1 MLKSYPFWF
10 FVLVLICFHLFAY
23 TGHYG
28 YDDLF
33 YAKLAKQFLDGQ
45 IDYYDHYSYRWTT
58 IIYTAL
64 FFKVFGVGDFAI
76 ACSALS
82 ISIATLFISFL
93 LLRHQKP
100 ATVFFSLSL
109 QVLGSWYLFYSDKLT
124 PDIYVLLFATLSIY
138 FLVKQ
143 KFGSAKPIT
152 ILNAFGLSIALFL
165 GFLSKETIL
174 LLAPPLL
181 FFAISDWV
189 QKKNRIFWY
198 MTAAFGILFLA
209 IYFYFIQV
217 LTGDV
222 MARFSAIQANAYY
235 NLCSYDVQAFIFT
248 LRRIGYQFI
257 ELFIQTGLAIP
268 LAFLLSAI
276 SRKPVSFW
284 KPQSERDFYIVLSLL
299 ILISGNFMSTSIK
312 AYSPICLDIRH
323 FLWMMPVLA
332 IMAGLGLKN
341 YLEKEESDFSITRWL
356 IVICIASWYFGSSF
370 TFTLYLPFTL
380 VWLLHGFYRNTW
392 FKKYFILVLLLT
404 QLYPVYHWVNYA
416 QGLRYEKQKEDINKL
431 SSAYPNETIITDEV
445 QRNLLRFYQQF
456 DSGSYNKVLIFEEII
471 GNSYVNKIIYKNWY
485 TQYLSGMQEQDLP
498 LWMRLESLKK
508 TGLFRD
514 TILGIEAFKI
524 HDSLSAKTL
533 FKNTFG
539 YEGKSEYRDVN
550 KAQIVQKNAFAGSFS
565 EQQQEYSSSFILP
578 LDSIH
583 LSGKGEFMIKATVQ
597 CKMKDRTDLKLIID
611 ISNKEKNLFWA
622 GADANQ
628 YMKAYGLWWPVTHEV
643 ILNQAD
649 YANKHATL
657 KIYLLMDKKPTEA
670 FIDNWAIEVKEY

>member
-10 FVLVLICFHLFAY
+10 FVLVLICFHLFAF

-28 YDDLF
+28 YDDLY
-33 YAKLAKQFLDGQ
+33 YAKLAKQFLDGH

-58 IIYTAL
+58 ILYTAL

-76 ACSALS
+76 ALSVLS
-82 ISIATLFISFL
+82 ISIATLFISYL
-93 LLRHQKP
+93 LLRQQKP
-100 ATVFFSLSL
+100 AIVFFALSL
-109 QVLGSWYLFYSDKLT
+109 QVLGSWYLFYTDKLT
-124 PDIYVLLFATLSIY
+124 PDIYVLLFATLSIF

-143 KFGSAKPIT
+143 KFGTAKPIA
-152 ILNAFGLSIALFL
+152 IINALGLALALFL
-165 GFLSKETIL
+165 GFLSKETIV
-174 LLAPPLL
+174 LLALPLL

-189 QKKNRIFWY
+189 QKKNRNFWIWVGIFG
-198 MTAAFGILFLA
+198 FIFLA
-209 IYFYFIQV
+209 IYFYSIQL

-235 NLCSYDVQAFIFT
+235 NLCSYNVQAFIFT

-276 SRKPVSFW
+276 SRKSVSFW
-284 KPQSERDFYIVLSLL
+284 KPQSEKDFFIVLSILL
-299 ILISGNFMSTSIK
+299 LISGNFMSTSIK

-332 IMAGLGLKN
+332 IMAGLGLKE
-341 YLEKEESDFSITRWL
+341 YLDKEESDFSITRWL
-356 IVICIASWYFGSSF
+356 FILCIASWYFGSSF

-392 FKKYFILVLLLT
+392 FKKYFVLTLFIV
-404 QLYPVYHWVNYA
+404 QLQPVYHWIAYA
-416 QGLRYEKQKEDINKL
+416 QGLKYEKQKEDIIKL
-431 SSAYPNETIITDEV
+431 SSAYPNETMITDEV
-445 QRNLLRFYQQF
+445 QQNLLRFYQQF
-456 DSGSYNKVLIFEEII
+456 DSSRYNKVILFEEIK

-485 TQYLSGMQEQDLP
+485 TQYLSGLQEQDLP
-498 LWMRLESLKK
+498 MWMRLKSLEK
-508 TGLFRD
+508 TFLFRD
-514 TILGIEAFKI
+514 TLLGIEAYKI
-524 HDSLSAKTL
+524 RDTLTTKVL

-539 YEGKSEYRDVN
+539 YETKSVYRDISN
-550 KAQIVQKNAFAGSFS
+550 AILSPKNAFAGTYS
-565 EQQQEYSSSFILP
+565 EQQPEYSSSFILP
-578 LDSIH
+578 LDSLH
-583 LSGKGEFMIKATVQ
+583 FSGKGEFIIKATVH

-622 GADANQ
+622 GADANSF
-628 YMKAYGLWWPVTHEV
+628 MKTYGMWWPVTHEV

-649 YANKHATL
+649 YVNKHASL

-670 FIDNWAIEVKEY
+670 FIDNWDIEVIEY